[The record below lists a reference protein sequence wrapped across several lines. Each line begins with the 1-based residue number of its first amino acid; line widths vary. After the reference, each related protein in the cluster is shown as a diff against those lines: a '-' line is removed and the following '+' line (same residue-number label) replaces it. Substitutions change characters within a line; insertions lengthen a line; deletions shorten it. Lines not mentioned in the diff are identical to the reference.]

1 MPVPAVIFLEAG
13 FSLQLLYGV
22 FDMTRNTAYFTR
34 IGSFVAGMILTFTIG
49 KRRKKAREAR
59 MLL

>member
-1 MPVPAVIFLEAG
+1 LPVPAVIFLEAL

-22 FDMTRNTAYFTR
+22 FDMTRNTAYFAH
-34 IGSFVAGMILTFTIG
+34 IGGFITGMILTFTIG

-59 MLL
+59 KRL